1 MKQEMFVVN
10 SPSLGHFVMAALE
23 NEDGTHA
30 VPSLSGTM
38 TTLSPETSRDKVD
51 YLVIVPNKHLKL
63 NTFWLL

>member
-1 MKQEMFVVN
+1 MFVVN

-23 NEDGTHA
+23 NGDGTHA
-30 VPSLSGTM
+30 ISSLSGTM

-51 YLVIVPNKHLKL
+51 YFVIVPDKHLRL

>member
-1 MKQEMFVVN
+1 MFVVN

-30 VPSLSGTM
+30 ISSLSGTM

-51 YLVIVPNKHLKL
+51 YLVIVPDKHLRL

>member
-1 MKQEMFVVN
+1 
-10 SPSLGHFVMAALE
+10 MADLE
-23 NEDGTHA
+23 NEDGTH

-38 TTLSPETSRDKVD
+38 MTPETLKDKVD